1 MKCPNCNNTSSPK
14 EVLRTWQSKN
24 GLVKRKRK
32 CLHCKSVFD
41 TIELILIREKV
52 VLDGVQA

>member
-1 MKCPNCNNTSSPK
+1 
-14 EVLRTWQSKN
+14 
-24 GLVKRKRK
+24 LVKRKRK
-32 CLHCKSVFD
+32 CLHCKSVFH

>member
-14 EVLRTWQSKN
+14 EVLRTWQVKN
-24 GLVKRKRK
+24 GSVKRKRK
-32 CLHCKSVFD
+32 CMHCKSIFN

>member
-24 GLVKRKRK
+24 GLVKRKRR
-32 CLHCKSVFD
+32 CLHCKFVFY

>member
-1 MKCPNCNNTSSPK
+1 MKCPECINTSAPK
-14 EVLRTWQSKN
+14 KVLRTWQAKN

-32 CLHCKSVFD
+32 CRHCKSVFH

>member
-14 EVLRTWQSKN
+14 EVLRTWQVKN

-32 CLHCKSVFD
+32 CLHCKSIFN

-52 VLDGVQA
+52 VLEGVQA

>member
-1 MKCPNCNNTSSPK
+1 
-14 EVLRTWQSKN
+14 
-24 GLVKRKRK
+24 
-32 CLHCKSVFD
+32 LHCKSIFN